1 MKKDMNEPILP
12 IATLVS
18 PSAPLITVAPVILSD
33 ESETSIRQSFISK
46 VYSIVWLQLVFTS
59 SFIGVCNQ
67 VKPVSD
73 FMISQN
79 GHALTTISMIGIFI
93 MIIILFCGSSLL
105 KGPCACIYTSIFT
118 ILMTYIIGVLGVFYS
133 TRTLLLGGLSTV
145 GIFSGLT
152 IYAWQTKYD
161 YTQYGNCLLIA
172 LLGLIIF
179 GMFSVFIP
187 GNIVQIVYSS
197 SGAVIFSFYIVYDT
211 QLIIGGNNHRIQYS
225 HDDYALAAINLY
237 LDIINLFISMLDI
250 IDRR

>member
-12 IATLVS
+12 IATPVS

-79 GHALTTISMIGIFI
+79 GQALSTISMIGMFI
-93 MIIILFCGSSLL
+93 MTIMLFCSTSLL
-105 KGPCACIYTSIFT
+105 KGSCACIYTSIFT
-118 ILMTYIIGVLGVFYS
+118 ILMTYMVGVLGVFYS
-133 TRTLLLGGLSTV
+133 TQALLLSGISTV

-161 YTQYGNCLLIA
+161 YTQFGNCLLIA

-187 GNIVQIVYSS
+187 GNIGQIVYASA
-197 SGAVIFSFYIVYDT
+197 GAVIFSFYIVYDT
-211 QLIIGGNNHRIQYS
+211 QLIIGGNNRRIQYS
-225 HDDYALAAINLY
+225 VDDYALAAINLY
-237 LDIINLFISMLDI
+237 LDIINLFMAILEL
-250 IDRR
+250 IDGR